1 MASNRA
7 EKVSDLLKK
16 EISLIITNEIK
27 DPRLQNINI
36 TAVKVSD
43 DIGIATVF
51 YSIIGESIHKSDSK
65 IDDRILK
72 KFSGMIRSNLAKKI
86 KIRRIPKIIFR
97 FDESIE
103 YSENIE
109 KALKKFKIMNGFILV
124 DKETGISSNSIVQQ
138 VKKKLKVKKVGHL
151 GTLDPLAKGLVILA
165 INRATKFSSYFLESD
180 KSYDV
185 QIKLGIATDTDDST
199 GTIIHESQNYPESE
213 SVKKELLSFIGE
225 SMQVPPFFS
234 ALKHKG
240 KPLYKYAREGNF
252 ISKPSRRIFIS
263 KIENFNYKNKIC
275 SFRVDC
281 SKGTY
286 IRSIARDIGNKLE
299 CGAHMTSLTRISQG
313 NFRLENARKSSD
325 VTKENIICIEDAFK
339 NLDKI
344 LINTNDEKK
353 FINGVSLPN
362 LHHKDSLLRVFSK
375 SNIFLGIGEIKGNHL
390 KHKQLV

>member
-109 KALKKFKIMNGFILV
+109 K
-124 DKETGISSNSIVQQ
+124 
-138 VKKKLKVKKVGHL
+138 
-151 GTLDPLAKGLVILA
+151 
-165 INRATKFSSYFLESD
+165 
-180 KSYDV
+180 
-185 QIKLGIATDTDDST
+185 
-199 GTIIHESQNYPESE
+199 
-213 SVKKELLSFIGE
+213 
-225 SMQVPPFFS
+225 
-234 ALKHKG
+234 
-240 KPLYKYAREGNF
+240 
-252 ISKPSRRIFIS
+252 
-263 KIENFNYKNKIC
+263 
-275 SFRVDC
+275 
-281 SKGTY
+281 
-286 IRSIARDIGNKLE
+286 
-299 CGAHMTSLTRISQG
+299 
-313 NFRLENARKSSD
+313 
-325 VTKENIICIEDAFK
+325 
-339 NLDKI
+339 
-344 LINTNDEKK
+344 
-353 FINGVSLPN
+353 
-362 LHHKDSLLRVFSK
+362 LLR
-375 SNIFLGIGEIKGNHL
+375 NIK
-390 KHKQLV
+390 